1 MLMLTVQ
8 PLTRRVGCA
17 VFAADRYPAT
27 RGEHAVRVFCSSGHE
42 NVVLRGLQRE
52 EGRRLAEPAKPY
64 ICVSGGGVGR
74 CGVVWELR
82 YTDSTAQRLMEL
94 RQSLTRDGRGGKATR
109 SESDGTSL
117 TVRSATTAV
126 GR

>member
-42 NVVLRGLQRE
+42 NVVSRGRQRE
-52 EGRRLAEPAKPY
+52 EGRKE
-64 ICVSGGGVGR
+64 VSRTSQAIYLCEWRR
-74 CGVVWELR
+74 CGVGATIYGLH
-82 YTDSTAQRLMEL
+82 SPTA
-94 RQSLTRDGRGGKATR
+94 
-109 SESDGTSL
+109 DGT
-117 TVRSATTAV
+117 TPVPYK
-126 GR
+126 GREGW